1 MVMFLHLT
9 RSPVF
14 FFLKTSIELK
24 IQLKSLSINISVYN
38 KITTPFP
45 ILMHMQ
51 AEASL
56 LLVEWKPATYVVLK

>member
-9 RSPVF
+9 RSPIF
-14 FFLKTSIELK
+14 FKKTSIELK

-45 ILMHMQ
+45 ILMNMQ

-56 LLVEWKPATYVVLK
+56 LLMEWKQAIYVVLK